1 MKLKHLLH
9 VGIVALLGVGAV
21 SARTWT
27 SANGKKT
34 FEGELKSFDKG
45 NDTVTIVY
53 RNGRTVTFGTQ
64 KLSEADRTFLEENG
78 KAAADAADPVDVE
91 AALKEQKIGK
101 PLAKKGILSRLE
113 GEKFAN
119 FQLEKAPQHYLVYF
133 SASW

>member
-27 SANGKKT
+27 SANGKNS
-34 FEGELKSFDKG
+34 FEGELKSFDKE

-91 AALKEQKIGK
+91 ATLKEQKIGK

-119 FQLEKAPQHYLVYF
+119 FQLEKAPQYYLVYF

>member
-1 MKLKHLLH
+1 M
-9 VGIVALLGVGAV
+9 
-21 SARTWT
+21 
-27 SANGKKT
+27 
-34 FEGELKSFDKG
+34 KSFDKE
-45 NDTVTIVY
+45 NNTVTIVY

-119 FQLEKAPQHYLVYF
+119 FQLEKAPQYYLVYF

>member
-27 SANGKKT
+27 SANGKNS
-34 FEGELKSFDKG
+34 FEGELKSFDKE
-45 NDTVTIVY
+45 NNTVTIVY

-78 KAAADAADPVDVE
+78 KAAADGSSPVAA
-91 AALKEQKIGK
+91 K
-101 PLAKKGILSRLE
+101 PMLMWK
-113 GEKFAN
+113 
-119 FQLEKAPQHYLVYF
+119 PP
-133 SASW
+133 

>member
-27 SANGKKT
+27 SANGKNS
-34 FEGELKSFDKG
+34 FEGELKSFDKE
-45 NDTVTIVY
+45 NNTVTIVY

-113 GEKFAN
+113 CEKFAN
-119 FQLEKAPQHYLVYF
+119 FQLEKAPQYYLVYF

>member
-1 MKLKHLLH
+1 MKLRHLLH

-34 FEGELKSFDKG
+34 FEGELKSFDKE

-53 RNGRTVTFGTQ
+53 RNGRTITFGTQ

-78 KAAADAADPVDVE
+78 KAAADAADPADVE
-91 AALKEQKIGK
+91 ASLKGQKIGK
-101 PLAKKGILSRLE
+101 PLAKKGILSKLE

-119 FQLEKAPQHYLVYF
+119 FQLEKAPQYYLVYF

>member
-27 SANGKKT
+27 SANGKNS
-34 FEGELKSFDKG
+34 FEGELKSFDKE
-45 NDTVTIVY
+45 NNTVTIVY

-113 GEKFAN
+113 DEKFAN
-119 FQLEKAPQHYLVYF
+119 FQLEKAPQYYLVYF